1 MIEAPT
7 SWRDQRGRFAPGNPG
22 GKGGHR
28 RRAFEFRKAAE
39 EAITPEHIAAL
50 VRKTLRMALE
60 GNLAATKVVLD
71 RTIGRAPEAPSE
83 SEPLSIDLPFLG
95 TAADCSMAIDK
106 VLEGVCN
113 GSVDKSSAQILI
125 TGVQA
130 RLHALGTVEFERRLS
145 DMERSTAHTESLS
158 KSQRSP

>member
-39 EAITPEHIAAL
+39 EAITPEHVAAL

-60 GNLAATKVVLD
+60 GNLAAIKVVLD

-125 TGVQA
+125 AGVQA
-130 RLHALGTVEFERRLS
+130 RMRTLELVEFERRLS
-145 DMERSTAHTESLS
+145 DMEKSAAHTESLS
-158 KSQRSP
+158 KSQRKP